1 MAPFI
6 DPVTRSHEGDKQSA
20 MVLHPATLS
29 YAEPYASLEEPFLE
43 RYALTSLNQLRYT
56 LGLAFLLYLAF
67 GILDYRLAPGLWS
80 RFWFIRLAI
89 VCPSILI
96 VLLATF
102 RPAFLKIMQP
112 AIAILILI
120 AGGGIVYMAVAGPP
134 IIHRTYFAGIMLVLM
149 IGCSVIRARF
159 LYATSAGLLISLTYL
174 IATLTSG
181 TMSPEAVVINNFFCL
196 AAFTVGMLASYNL
209 EFYARRDYFMSHL
222 LELERQ
228 KVESAN
234 QQLEQ
239 TVEKRTAM
247 LATANEELRI
257 EVDAYQRLDKEKK
270 QLEDQLRQAQKMEAI
285 GTLAGGIAHDFNN
298 ILAAIMGHTELALM
312 QIDQRAQAERYLSEV
327 LHASDRAKD
336 LVYQILSFSRQ
347 SDSQLKPLQVSSI
360 VKEALRLIRSSLPT
374 TIAIRKTIEANDSII
389 VGNATQVHQIL
400 MNLCT
405 NAAHAMAGG
414 DGILSVDL
422 KALDIFVED
431 MHQTPPP
438 TCPVNLGPGR
448 YVCLTVSD
456 TGQGIPSHQIGRIFD
471 PYFTTKEKG
480 VGTGL
485 GLAVVQGIVQNHG
498 GKIEV
503 ESRPGKGTTF
513 CVYLPRVKSDINND
527 IKTLQT
533 IPNGD
538 ERILYVDDD
547 PALAELGGK
556 LLTTLG
562 YRVTAETDPQA
573 ALERYRQNP
582 DAFDLIIT
590 DLIMPGLSGQGLAER
605 AIQIRPDIAIIAS
618 TGFSDRFD
626 ENHLI
631 EIGIKGVL
639 YKPIT
644 IYHMANGIRQVLN
657 GQPLTVYQ
665 QPPPD
670 APNSQAA
677 SNAVQENAP
686 PPKGGKSEKAGR

>member
-1 MAPFI
+1 MPPFI
-6 DPVTRSHEGDKQSA
+6 DPVTGSQEGDKLSA

-29 YAEPYASLEEPFLE
+29 YIEPYASLEKPFLDK
-43 RYALTSLNQLRYT
+43 YARTSLYQLRYT
-56 LGLAFLLYLAF
+56 LGLAFLLYTAF
-67 GILDYRLAPGLWS
+67 GALDYLLAPELWS

-102 RPAFLKIMQP
+102 RPAFQKIMQP
-112 AIAILILI
+112 TIAMLILI

-134 IIHRTYFAGIMLVLM
+134 IVHRTYFAGIMLVLM
-149 IGCSVIRARF
+149 IGCSVVRARF
-159 LYATSAGLLISLTYL
+159 LYATSAGLLISITYL
-174 IATLTSG
+174 IATLTST
-181 TMSPEAVVINNFFCL
+181 TMSREVVVINNFFCL

-209 EFYARRDYFMSHL
+209 EFYARRDFFMSHL

-247 LATANEELRI
+247 LATANEELRL
-257 EVDAYQRLDKEKK
+257 EVEAYQRLDKEKK

-312 QIDQRAQAERYLSEV
+312 QIDNRAQAERYLSEV

-414 DGILSVDL
+414 DGTLSVDL
-422 KALDIFVED
+422 QALDIFVED
-431 MHQTPPP
+431 MHLTPAH
-438 TCPVNLGPGR
+438 TCPADLGPGR

-533 IPNGD
+533 IPDGD

-582 DAFDLIIT
+582 DTFDLIIT

-605 AIQIRPDIAIIAS
+605 AIQIRPDIPIIAS

-665 QPPPD
+665 QPSPD
-670 APNSQAA
+670 APDSDAA
-677 SNAVQENAP
+677 SNDERENTYP
-686 PPKGGKSEKAGR
+686 PNGDNS